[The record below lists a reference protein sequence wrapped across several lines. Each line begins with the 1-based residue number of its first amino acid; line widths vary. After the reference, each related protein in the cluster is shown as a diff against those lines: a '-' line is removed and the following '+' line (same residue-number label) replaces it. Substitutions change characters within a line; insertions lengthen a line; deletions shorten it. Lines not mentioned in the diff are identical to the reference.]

1 MSEQDLGAR
10 PSPRADEAREDAI
23 VIEPR
28 DLDSVRR
35 ALARDSAAGALAQ
48 FERDQLARDIADIE
62 SATAAL
68 QRAEPA
74 LASWSRPQTP
84 AVAKTRPLWLLIGLL
99 WLSTAIVTVGAAYAI
114 AVLYG

>member
-10 PSPRADEAREDAI
+10 PSPRPDEAI
-23 VIEPR
+23 LIEPR
-28 DLDSVRR
+28 DLESARR
-35 ALARDSAAGALAQ
+35 ALARDSASGGLAQ

-74 LASWSRPQTP
+74 LESWSKPQAP
-84 AVAKTRPLWLLIGLL
+84 AATKTRPLWLLIGLL
-99 WLSTAIVTVGAAYAI
+99 WLSTAILTAGAAYAI
-114 AVLYG
+114 VTLAG

>member
-1 MSEQDLGAR
+1 MIESSDLESAR
-10 PSPRADEAREDAI
+10 QTLTRTDTAD
-23 VIEPR
+23 
-28 DLDSVRR
+28 
-35 ALARDSAAGALAQ
+35 ALAQ

-68 QRAEPA
+68 RRAEPA
-74 LASWSRPQTP
+74 LQSWTKPQMP
-84 AVAKTRPLWLLIGLL
+84 AAAPKSRPLWLMIGLL

>member
-1 MSEQDLGAR
+1 MTEQDLGAR
-10 PSPRADEAREDAI
+10 PSHLPEPAI
-23 VIEPR
+23 VIEPH
-28 DLDSVRR
+28 DLETARQ
-35 ALARDSAAGALAQ
+35 ALTHGGAAGALAQ

-68 QRAEPA
+68 RHAEPA
-74 LASWSRPQTP
+74 LQSWTKSQMP
-84 AVAKTRPLWLLIGLL
+84 AAPKSRPLWQLIGIL

>member
-10 PSPRADEAREDAI
+10 SSPSEKAM
-23 VIEPR
+23 VIDPR
-28 DLDSVRR
+28 DLETARR
-35 ALARDSAAGALAQ
+35 ALSHSDAAGALAQ

-62 SATAAL
+62 NAAAAL
-68 QRAEPA
+68 RRAEPA
-74 LASWSRPQTP
+74 LQSWTKPQTP
-84 AVAKTRPLWLLIGLL
+84 AAAPKSRPLWLMIGLL